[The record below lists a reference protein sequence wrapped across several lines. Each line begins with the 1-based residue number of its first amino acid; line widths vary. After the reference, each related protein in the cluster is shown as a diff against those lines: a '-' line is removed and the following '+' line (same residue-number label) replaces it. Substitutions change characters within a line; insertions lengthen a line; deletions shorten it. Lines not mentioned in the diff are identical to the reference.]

1 VSHTPERAEREPDE
15 LATGIAPAFGDADLL
30 AELEAVTLQLI
41 EHLGFGLIVMDRS
54 GEVIAY
60 NAHEARRAGLDR
72 HRVLG
77 RNFFTD
83 VGPCTNNY
91 LVAERFHESENLDE
105 ELDYVFT
112 FRMAPTPVRLR
123 LMARAG
129 SGRQYL
135 AVRDR

>member
-1 VSHTPERAEREPDE
+1 MSGRTQSLTSWPR
-15 LATGIAPAFGDADLL
+15 GIVPAFADAEVL

-41 EHLGFGLIVMDRS
+41 EGLDFGLIVMDRS

-60 NAHEARRAGLDR
+60 NAVESRRSGLDR

-77 RNFFTD
+77 RNFFVD

-91 LVAERFHESENLDE
+91 LVAERFHESEDLDE

-123 LMARAG
+123 LMARSG

-135 AVRDR
+135 AVRGR

>member
-1 VSHTPERAEREPDE
+1 MSGRTQSLTSWPR
-15 LATGIAPAFGDADLL
+15 GIVPAFADAEVL

-41 EHLGFGLIVMDRS
+41 EGLDFGLIVMDRS

-60 NAHEARRAGLDR
+60 NAVESRRSGLDR

-77 RNFFTD
+77 RNFFVD
-83 VGPCTNNY
+83 VGPSTNNY
-91 LVAERFHESENLDE
+91 LVAERFHESEDLDE

-123 LMARAG
+123 LMARSG

-135 AVRDR
+135 AVRGR